1 MKFSPPEAFAPS
13 SSSELELLPIGF
25 EQLTPERYLVSNE
38 VGDYLVVTR
47 NEVDRIVALDLRPGE
62 GLYKKAYSHNFVGRK
77 GNLGQ
82 LQLLALRLRSRM
94 AFLRNPTPLH
104 IFVVTLRCEHSCPY
118 CQVSRRSA
126 DKTLYDMDDETTQ
139 RALDIALSAPGRW
152 LKLEFQGGEPLLNF
166 PRTVAMSLASVLV
179 FASATSKSGHQGRR
193 AIYPLFC
200 T

>member
-1 MKFSPPEAFAPS
+1 M
-13 SSSELELLPIGF
+13 
-25 EQLTPERYLVSNE
+25 
-38 VGDYLVVTR
+38 
-47 NEVDRIVALDLRPGE
+47 ALDLRPGE

-126 DKTLYDMDDETTQ
+126 DKTLYDMDDETAQ